1 MANYKCDDC
10 SLRNTTTGTTSF
22 ASAPQN
28 LVVQLLRFDSTLT
41 KQFRHVDYPFVFNLP
56 ESGVARSSSSSSP
69 SSSSSSS
76 SSVLA
81 TYDLVAVVRH
91 LTLTSGRGVQLGGH
105 YVADV
110 REPDGSWWVCNDE
123 SVTQCTS
130 SGSVLDSGS
139 IENAPYL
146 LLYEKRTA
154 TQPKPSSKRQTK
166 KKRN

>member
-22 ASAPQN
+22 ASAPQK
-28 LVVQLLRFDSTLT
+28 LVVQLLRFDNTLT
-41 KQFRHVDYPFVFNLP
+41 KQFRHVNYPFVFNLP
-56 ESGVARSSSSSSP
+56 ESGVAR

-105 YVADV
+105 YNADV

-123 SVTQCTS
+123 SVAQCTS

-154 TQPKPSSKRQTK
+154 TQPKPPSKRQTK

>member
-10 SLRNTTTGTTSF
+10 NLRNTTTGTTSF

-56 ESGVARSSSSSSP
+56 ESGVARSSSSSS
-69 SSSSSSS
+69 SSSSSM
-76 SSVLA
+76 LA

-123 SVTQCTS
+123 SVKQCTS

-154 TQPKPSSKRQTK
+154 TQPKPPSKRQTK
-166 KKRN
+166 KERN